1 MKAIVI
7 YQAGGPDQLK
17 LVDLPTPQL
26 RPGWSLVKIHVFG
39 LNHSE
44 VYTRKGQSPTVH
56 FPRILGI
63 EGVGEIAQT
72 TDPQRLPVGQAV
84 ISIMGEMGRNFD
96 GSYAEY
102 ALLPNQQIYPVT
114 TDLPWS
120 QLAVFPE
127 TYYTTYT
134 SLKNLRPAPGDR
146 YLIRGGTSGVG
157 IAMLNLIR
165 AKDPQAYVAG
175 TSRSLAKAAR
185 MKDAGYSTVIKD
197 QNGHLQ
203 TAEKFDKVLEL
214 IGPVTVKETFTH
226 VNEGGIVCVTGL
238 LGNQWTLEHFDP
250 ITDIA
255 PGAYLTGGYS
265 GAVTEEKIN
274 ELFSYLQ
281 RYQVAAKPDRIFA
294 LRDLPA
300 AHAYLASG
308 QSMGKVVI
316 DVDA

>member
-63 EGVGEIAQT
+63 EGVGEITQT

-114 TDLPWS
+114 TDLPWT

-127 TYYTTYT
+127 TYYTVYT

-157 IAMLNLIR
+157 IAILNLIR

-300 AHAYLASG
+300 AHTYLASG

>member
-1 MKAIVI
+1 MPNRLVSSFPNVVSKQNIT
-7 YQAGGPDQLK
+7 QQDDQYHA
-17 LVDLPTPQL
+17 DT
-26 RPGWSLVKIHVFG
+26 
-39 LNHSE
+39 
-44 VYTRKGQSPTVH
+44 
-56 FPRILGI
+56 RILGI

-114 TDLPWS
+114 TDLPWT

-127 TYYTTYT
+127 TCYTAYT

-265 GAVTEEKIN
+265 GGGHGRKRLTNSSPTCRGI
-274 ELFSYLQ
+274 
-281 RYQVAAKPDRIFA
+281 R
-294 LRDLPA
+294 
-300 AHAYLASG
+300 
-308 QSMGKVVI
+308 
-316 DVDA
+316 

>member
-63 EGVGEIAQT
+63 EGVGEIAQ
-72 TDPQRLPVGQAV
+72 
-84 ISIMGEMGRNFD
+84 
-96 GSYAEY
+96 
-102 ALLPNQQIYPVT
+102 T

-255 PGAYLTGGYS
+255 PGTYLTGGYS

>member
-1 MKAIVI
+1 MPNRLVSSFPNVVSKQNIT
-7 YQAGGPDQLK
+7 QQDDQYHA
-17 LVDLPTPQL
+17 DT
-26 RPGWSLVKIHVFG
+26 
-39 LNHSE
+39 
-44 VYTRKGQSPTVH
+44 
-56 FPRILGI
+56 RILGI

-72 TDPQRLPVGQAV
+72 TDPQRLPLGQAV

-255 PGAYLTGGYS
+255 PGTYLTGGYS

>member
-26 RPGWSLVKIHVFG
+26 RPGWSLVKNHVFG

-226 VNEGGIVCVTGL
+226 VNEGGIVCVTGI

-255 PGAYLTGGYS
+255 PGTYLTGGYS

>member
-127 TYYTTYT
+127 LLHRLHFVKEPPAR
-134 SLKNLRPAPGDR
+134 SWRPLLNSRWYQWGRDR
-146 YLIRGGTSGVG
+146 H
-157 IAMLNLIR
+157 A
-165 AKDPQAYVAG
+165 
-175 TSRSLAKAAR
+175 
-185 MKDAGYSTVIKD
+185 
-197 QNGHLQ
+197 
-203 TAEKFDKVLEL
+203 KFDPGQ
-214 IGPVTVKETFTH
+214 GPPSLRRQHLTLTCQSRAD
-226 VNEGGIVCVTGL
+226 EGRWL
-238 LGNQWTLEHFDP
+238 LN
-250 ITDIA
+250 
-255 PGAYLTGGYS
+255 
-265 GAVTEEKIN
+265 
-274 ELFSYLQ
+274 
-281 RYQVAAKPDRIFA
+281 
-294 LRDLPA
+294 RD
-300 AHAYLASG
+300 
-308 QSMGKVVI
+308 
-316 DVDA
+316 

>member
-1 MKAIVI
+1 
-7 YQAGGPDQLK
+7 
-17 LVDLPTPQL
+17 
-26 RPGWSLVKIHVFG
+26 
-39 LNHSE
+39 
-44 VYTRKGQSPTVH
+44 
-56 FPRILGI
+56 
-63 EGVGEIAQT
+63 
-72 TDPQRLPVGQAV
+72 
-84 ISIMGEMGRNFD
+84 
-96 GSYAEY
+96 
-102 ALLPNQQIYPVT
+102 
-114 TDLPWS
+114 
-120 QLAVFPE
+120 
-127 TYYTTYT
+127 
-134 SLKNLRPAPGDR
+134 
-146 YLIRGGTSGVG
+146 
-157 IAMLNLIR
+157 MLNLIR
-165 AKDPQAYVAG
+165 AKDPQAYVAS

-185 MKDAGYSTVIKD
+185 MKDAGYLTVIKD
-197 QNGHLQ
+197 QNGYLK

-265 GAVTEEKIN
+265 GGRSRKEKIN

>member
-7 YQAGGPDQLK
+7 YQVGGPDQLK

-203 TAEKFDKVLEL
+203 TAEKFNKVLEL

-226 VNEGGIVCVTGL
+226 VNEGGIVCVTGI

-255 PGAYLTGGYS
+255 PGTYLTGGYS

>member
-226 VNEGGIVCVTGL
+226 VNEGGIVCVTGI

-255 PGAYLTGGYS
+255 PGTYLTGGYS

>member
-1 MKAIVI
+1 M
-7 YQAGGPDQLK
+7 
-17 LVDLPTPQL
+17 
-26 RPGWSLVKIHVFG
+26 
-39 LNHSE
+39 
-44 VYTRKGQSPTVH
+44 H

-84 ISIMGEMGRNFD
+84 ISIMGEMGSNFD

-127 TYYTTYT
+127 NYYTTYT
-134 SLKNLRPAPGDR
+134 SLKNLRPAPGDL

-226 VNEGGIVCVTGL
+226 INEGGIVCVTGL
-238 LGNQWTLEHFDP
+238 LGN
-250 ITDIA
+250 
-255 PGAYLTGGYS
+255 
-265 GAVTEEKIN
+265 
-274 ELFSYLQ
+274 
-281 RYQVAAKPDRIFA
+281 
-294 LRDLPA
+294 
-300 AHAYLASG
+300 
-308 QSMGKVVI
+308 
-316 DVDA
+316 

>member
-1 MKAIVI
+1 M
-7 YQAGGPDQLK
+7 
-17 LVDLPTPQL
+17 
-26 RPGWSLVKIHVFG
+26 
-39 LNHSE
+39 
-44 VYTRKGQSPTVH
+44 PTVH

-165 AKDPQAYVAG
+165 TKDPQAYVAG

-185 MKDAGYSTVIKD
+185 MKDAGYSTVVKD

-226 VNEGGIVCVTGL
+226 INEGGIVCVTGL

-294 LRDLPA
+294 LRDLCRPPTLTSPLARAWGRSLLTSMPDDGEPGTCLDYLLTQKETGNA
-300 AHAYLASG
+300 AFSSLFFTVLTSRLRHRR
-308 QSMGKVVI
+308 
-316 DVDA
+316 

>member
-26 RPGWSLVKIHVFG
+26 HPGWSLVKIHAFG

-84 ISIMGEMGRNFD
+84 ISIMVEMGRNFD

-127 TYYTTYT
+127 TYYTAYT

>member
-1 MKAIVI
+1 M
-7 YQAGGPDQLK
+7 
-17 LVDLPTPQL
+17 
-26 RPGWSLVKIHVFG
+26 
-39 LNHSE
+39 
-44 VYTRKGQSPTVH
+44 
-56 FPRILGI
+56 
-63 EGVGEIAQT
+63 
-72 TDPQRLPVGQAV
+72 
-84 ISIMGEMGRNFD
+84 
-96 GSYAEY
+96 
-102 ALLPNQQIYPVT
+102 
-114 TDLPWS
+114 
-120 QLAVFPE
+120 
-127 TYYTTYT
+127 
-134 SLKNLRPAPGDR
+134 
-146 YLIRGGTSGVG
+146 
-157 IAMLNLIR
+157 IR

-238 LGNQWTLEHFDP
+238 LG
-250 ITDIA
+250 
-255 PGAYLTGGYS
+255 GRS
-265 GAVTEEKIN
+265 RKEKIN

>member
-44 VYTRKGQSPTVH
+44 VYPRKGQSPTVH

-226 VNEGGIVCVTGL
+226 VNEGGIVCVTGI

-255 PGAYLTGGYS
+255 PGTYLTGGYS

>member
-255 PGAYLTGGYS
+255 PGTYLTGGYS

>member
-44 VYTRKGQSPTVH
+44 VYPRKGQSPTVH

-250 ITDIA
+250 IADIA

>member
-1 MKAIVI
+1 
-7 YQAGGPDQLK
+7 
-17 LVDLPTPQL
+17 
-26 RPGWSLVKIHVFG
+26 
-39 LNHSE
+39 
-44 VYTRKGQSPTVH
+44 
-56 FPRILGI
+56 
-63 EGVGEIAQT
+63 
-72 TDPQRLPVGQAV
+72 
-84 ISIMGEMGRNFD
+84 
-96 GSYAEY
+96 
-102 ALLPNQQIYPVT
+102 
-114 TDLPWS
+114 
-120 QLAVFPE
+120 
-127 TYYTTYT
+127 
-134 SLKNLRPAPGDR
+134 
-146 YLIRGGTSGVG
+146 
-157 IAMLNLIR
+157 MLNLIR

-226 VNEGGIVCVTGL
+226 VNEGGIVCMTGL

-255 PGAYLTGGYS
+255 PGTYLTGGYS

-316 DVDA
+316 EIGRAHV

>member
-1 MKAIVI
+1 MKAVVI
-7 YQAGGPDQLK
+7 YQAEGPDQLK

-26 RPGWSLVKIHVFG
+26 RPGWSLVKIHAFG

-72 TDPQRLPVGQAV
+72 TD
-84 ISIMGEMGRNFD
+84 
-96 GSYAEY
+96 
-102 ALLPNQQIYPVT
+102 
-114 TDLPWS
+114 LPWS

-127 TYYTTYT
+127 NYYTAYT

-157 IAMLNLIR
+157 IAMLNLNR
-165 AKDPQAYVAG
+165 AKDPQAYVVG

-226 VNEGGIVCVTGL
+226 VNEGGIVCMTGL

-255 PGAYLTGGYS
+255 PGTYLTGGYS

>member
-26 RPGWSLVKIHVFG
+26 RPGWSLVKIHAFG

-56 FPRILGI
+56 SPRILGI

-127 TYYTTYT
+127 TYYTAYT

-157 IAMLNLIR
+157 IAMQI
-165 AKDPQAYVAG
+165 
-175 TSRSLAKAAR
+175 
-185 MKDAGYSTVIKD
+185 
-197 QNGHLQ
+197 
-203 TAEKFDKVLEL
+203 
-214 IGPVTVKETFTH
+214 
-226 VNEGGIVCVTGL
+226 
-238 LGNQWTLEHFDP
+238 
-250 ITDIA
+250 
-255 PGAYLTGGYS
+255 
-265 GAVTEEKIN
+265 
-274 ELFSYLQ
+274 
-281 RYQVAAKPDRIFA
+281 
-294 LRDLPA
+294 
-300 AHAYLASG
+300 
-308 QSMGKVVI
+308 
-316 DVDA
+316 

>member
-175 TSRSLAKAAR
+175 TSHSLAKAAR

-255 PGAYLTGGYS
+255 PGTYLTGGYS

>member
-1 MKAIVI
+1 M
-7 YQAGGPDQLK
+7 
-17 LVDLPTPQL
+17 
-26 RPGWSLVKIHVFG
+26 
-39 LNHSE
+39 
-44 VYTRKGQSPTVH
+44 H

-226 VNEGGIVCVTGL
+226 VNEGGIVCMTGL

-250 ITDIA
+250 ITDIT
-255 PGAYLTGGYS
+255 PGTYLTGGYS

>member
-1 MKAIVI
+1 
-7 YQAGGPDQLK
+7 
-17 LVDLPTPQL
+17 
-26 RPGWSLVKIHVFG
+26 
-39 LNHSE
+39 
-44 VYTRKGQSPTVH
+44 VH

-114 TDLPWS
+114 TDLPWA

-127 TYYTTYT
+127 TYYTVYT

-157 IAMLNLIR
+157 IAILNLIR

-250 ITDIA
+250 ITDIT

-300 AHAYLASG
+300 AHTYLASG

>member
-26 RPGWSLVKIHVFG
+26 RPGWSLVMIHVFG

-226 VNEGGIVCVTGL
+226 VNEGGIVCVTGI

-255 PGAYLTGGYS
+255 PGTYLTGGYS

>member
-1 MKAIVI
+1 M
-7 YQAGGPDQLK
+7 
-17 LVDLPTPQL
+17 
-26 RPGWSLVKIHVFG
+26 
-39 LNHSE
+39 
-44 VYTRKGQSPTVH
+44 
-56 FPRILGI
+56 
-63 EGVGEIAQT
+63 
-72 TDPQRLPVGQAV
+72 
-84 ISIMGEMGRNFD
+84 
-96 GSYAEY
+96 
-102 ALLPNQQIYPVT
+102 
-114 TDLPWS
+114 
-120 QLAVFPE
+120 
-127 TYYTTYT
+127 
-134 SLKNLRPAPGDR
+134 
-146 YLIRGGTSGVG
+146 GVG

-185 MKDAGYSTVIKD
+185 MRDAGYLTVIKD

-250 ITDIA
+250 ITDIT
-255 PGAYLTGGYS
+255 PGTYLTGGYS

-281 RYQVAAKPDRIFA
+281 RYQVTAKPDRIFA

>member
-1 MKAIVI
+1 M
-7 YQAGGPDQLK
+7 
-17 LVDLPTPQL
+17 
-26 RPGWSLVKIHVFG
+26 
-39 LNHSE
+39 
-44 VYTRKGQSPTVH
+44 PTVH

-226 VNEGGIVCVTGL
+226 INEGGIVCVTGL

-294 LRDLPA
+294 LRDLCRPPTLTSPLARAWGRSLLTSMPDDGEPGTCLDYLLTQKETGNA
-300 AHAYLASG
+300 AFSSLFFTVLTSRLRHRR
-308 QSMGKVVI
+308 
-316 DVDA
+316 

>member
-1 MKAIVI
+1 M
-7 YQAGGPDQLK
+7 
-17 LVDLPTPQL
+17 
-26 RPGWSLVKIHVFG
+26 
-39 LNHSE
+39 
-44 VYTRKGQSPTVH
+44 H

-114 TDLPWS
+114 TDLPWT

-127 TYYTTYT
+127 TYYTAYT

-157 IAMLNLIR
+157 IAILNLIR

-274 ELFSYLQ
+274 ELFSYL
-281 RYQVAAKPDRIFA
+281 
-294 LRDLPA
+294 
-300 AHAYLASG
+300 
-308 QSMGKVVI
+308 
-316 DVDA
+316 

>member
-63 EGVGEIAQT
+63 EEVGEIAQT

-226 VNEGGIVCVTGL
+226 VNEGGIVCVTGI

-255 PGAYLTGGYS
+255 PGTYLTGGYS

>member
-63 EGVGEIAQT
+63 EGVGEITQT

-114 TDLPWS
+114 TDLPWT

-127 TYYTTYT
+127 TYYTVYT

-146 YLIRGGTSGVG
+146 YLIRDGTSGVG
-157 IAMLNLIR
+157 IAILNLIR

-300 AHAYLASG
+300 AHTYLASG